1 MRLGAALAI
10 AWLLTTAAAAAAA
23 APPPERS
30 EEDFVLH
37 CSGCHRLDGFGTPG
51 VTPSLH
57 GLGRLL
63 VTSEGRDYLGR
74 VPGVAQAPLADDRLA
89 ALLNW
94 VILAFSGSAPAPPYT
109 AAEVGDLRRA
119 PLRDPAAAR
128 AGLGARLR

>member
-1 MRLGAALAI
+1 MRLGTALVI
-10 AWLLTTAAAAAAA
+10 GLLLSRAAAA

-63 VTSEGRDYLGR
+63 VTREGRDYLAR
-74 VPGVAQAPLADDRLA
+74 VPGVAQAPLNDARLA

-94 VILAFSGSAPAPPYT
+94 VILAFSGSPPDPPYT
-109 AAEVGDLRRA
+109 AGEVGALRRD
-119 PLRDPAAAR
+119 PLRDPAAVR
-128 AGLGARLR
+128 AGLGTGSR